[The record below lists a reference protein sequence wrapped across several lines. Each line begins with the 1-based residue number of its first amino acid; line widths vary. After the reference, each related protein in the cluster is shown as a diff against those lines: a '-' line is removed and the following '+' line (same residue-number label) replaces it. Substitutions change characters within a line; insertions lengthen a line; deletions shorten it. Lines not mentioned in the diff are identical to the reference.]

1 MKIKK
6 VKTSMLILGLTVG
19 LIFSI
24 FIGVTG
30 GSMGLGSL
38 FPQLNLVA
46 KPFVC
51 PNQQMSYTQ
60 HVSEIGTDTY
70 STATWFCV
78 DEQSGVKT
86 ELDSDTVFRYAGPFY
101 GLVLFVILLIM
112 TYFYWNSSIGPA
124 KNDGLRLW

>member
-1 MKIKK
+1 VKIKK
-6 VKTSMLILGLTVG
+6 VKTSTLIIGIAVI

-30 GSMGLGSL
+30 GAMGLGSL

-46 KPFVC
+46 RPFAC

-60 HVSEIGTDTY
+60 YVSEIGTDTY
-70 STATWFCV
+70 WTASWFCV

-86 ELDSDTVFRYAGPFY
+86 ELDSNTVFLCAGSFY
-101 GLVLFVILLIM
+101 GLVLFVILLIV

-124 KNDGLRLW
+124 KNDGLHLW